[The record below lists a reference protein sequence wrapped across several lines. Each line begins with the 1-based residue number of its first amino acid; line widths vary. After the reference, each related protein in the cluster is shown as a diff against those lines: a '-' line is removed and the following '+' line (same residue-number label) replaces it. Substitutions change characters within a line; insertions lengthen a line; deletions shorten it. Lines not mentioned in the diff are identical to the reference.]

1 MQSVEHRNENVCW
14 YQETQN
20 IRAANEPILCAIGVD
35 FSRRANDGHS
45 RLEGGHERQ
54 RERQALDAPV
64 CEQKLSRGALATSG
78 EGVVQPDGHG
88 GHQQQRKYHII
99 NNSEVLGC
107 RWIHTETSG
116 MKRDFNVSVA

>member
-1 MQSVEHRNENVCW
+1 MQSVEHRNKNVCW

-20 IRAANEPILCAIGVD
+20 IRAANEPVLRAIGID

-45 RLEGGHERQ
+45 RLEGSHERQ
-54 RERQALDAPV
+54 RERQALHTPV
-64 CEQKLSRGALATSG
+64 CEQKLLRGALASSG

-99 NNSEVLGC
+99 NNSEVL
-107 RWIHTETSG
+107 RPRRIHAEIAS
-116 MKRDFNVSVA
+116 MKRDIRVSAA